1 MTNNNSF
8 HIYAVS
14 IIMSAFSLVCPSSIF
29 AVERNDSSTTENKEQ
44 NVKELK
50 EVVVEGESQWL
61 SARKSAYIPTSRQKK
76 AAQKKRRSLER

>member
-50 EVVVEGESQWL
+50 EVVVEGRASG
-61 SARKSAYIPTSRQKK
+61 SVPVKARISRHRGRKRPRRTPPTC
-76 AAQKKRRSLER
+76 